1 MEKLVIPL
9 LLPEVT
15 NFHMKNKT
23 FSSMRQYY
31 LCFFMGFP
39 WLSLVWY
46 FGVGGLDSEH
56 EKPNSL
62 EVKSKF

>member
-31 LCFFMGFP
+31 LCFFTGFP